1 MSAAAVTEAI
11 FFFGAMSPY
20 SWLAAE
26 RIGTLIPGARWEAVF
41 AGAVFR
47 AAGRSS
53 WGLGEHRAA
62 GLADCEQRAQA
73 RGLGPIR
80 WPEPWPTNDVLIA
93 RAITFVAGQPDGHAD
108 GQAGAREFALT
119 AMRAAFHD
127 GVDLGAPAAVPEVAR
142 RAGWGVDAVAR
153 GATTPAVKQA
163 LRATTDRAVALGVV
177 GVPTVVVGARR
188 FWGDDQLEAA
198 AGAVS
203 RGE

>member
-1 MSAAAVTEAI
+1 VSATTVAEPV

-20 SWLAAE
+20 SWFAAE
-26 RIGTLIPGARWEAVF
+26 RIGTLIPDARWQAVF

-73 RGLGPIR
+73 RRLGPIR

-93 RAITFVAGQPDGHAD
+93 RAITFVAGQPDGDVD

-119 AMRAAFHD
+119 AMRAAFRD
-127 GVDLGAPAAVPEVAR
+127 GVDLGAPEAVAEVAR
-142 RAGWGVDAVAR
+142 RAGWDADDVTRAV
-153 GATTPAVKQA
+153 TTPAVKEA
-163 LRATTDRAVALGVV
+163 LRATTDRAVAQGVV
-177 GVPTVVVGARR
+177 GVPTVLVGARR
-188 FWGDDQLEAA
+188 FWGDDQLAAA
-198 AGAVS
+198 AGAAG
-203 RGE
+203 RGA

>member
-1 MSAAAVTEAI
+1 MREPV

-20 SWLAAE
+20 SWFAAE
-26 RIGTLIPGARWEAVF
+26 RIGTLIPGARWQAVF

-62 GLADCEQRAQA
+62 GLADCEQRARA
-73 RGLGPIR
+73 HGLGPIR
-80 WPEPWPTNDVLIA
+80 WPEPWPPNDVLIA
-93 RAITFVAGQPDGHAD
+93 RAIAFVAGQPDGHPD
-108 GQAGAREFALT
+108 GPARAREFALT
-119 AMRAAFHD
+119 AMRAVFRD
-127 GVDLGAPAAVPEVAR
+127 GLDLGAPEAVAEVAR
-142 RAGWGVDAVAR
+142 RAGWDADDVAR
-153 GATTPAVKQA
+153 GVTTPEVKEA
-163 LRATTDRAVALGVV
+163 LRGTTDRAVALGVL
-177 GVPTVVVGARR
+177 GVPTVVVGERR